1 MSSLRVLHVD
11 DDPDVR
17 AVSDQLLSEQEV
29 VESVETVATVDEA
42 IDRLADGGVD
52 CLVSDSLWTADGDP
66 FVAAAQRTAP
76 DVEIVLFSGSDWP
89 TVAAD
94 AEAADVRAFVRK
106 GTGSFDALRRTLE
119 AVAAR
124 DHTPEGTVV
133 ARHDWAGDTE
143 FIEALATTVAAIEAA
158 DVEIITPL
166 YHRFDPE
173 ALEEFLSS
181 ASVPVEVTVPVDGV
195 NLRLLADGTI
205 AVASQPGE
213 DSPDAPPRGT

>member
-1 MSSLRVLHVD
+1 MSSLSVLHVD

-17 AVSDQLLSEQEV
+17 AVSDQLLSNQEV
-29 VESVETVATVDEA
+29 VETVETMATVDEA
-42 IDRLADGGVD
+42 LNRLAEGGVD
-52 CLVSDSLWTADGDP
+52 CLVSDSLRTPDGDP
-66 FVAAAQRTAP
+66 FVAAARRAAP
-76 DVEIVLFSGSDWP
+76 AVEIVMFSGTDWP
-89 TVAAD
+89 TVATD
-94 AEAADVRAFVRK
+94 AEAADVRAFIRK

-124 DHTPEGTVV
+124 DRSLEGTIV
-133 ARHDWAGDTE
+133 AHHDWAGDAE
-143 FIEALATTVAAIEAA
+143 FIEALATTVAAIEEE

-181 ASVPVEVTVPVDGV
+181 ASIPVQVTVPVDGV

-205 AVASQPGE
+205 AVSSQSDGE
-213 DSPDAPPRGT
+213 STDPSLQET